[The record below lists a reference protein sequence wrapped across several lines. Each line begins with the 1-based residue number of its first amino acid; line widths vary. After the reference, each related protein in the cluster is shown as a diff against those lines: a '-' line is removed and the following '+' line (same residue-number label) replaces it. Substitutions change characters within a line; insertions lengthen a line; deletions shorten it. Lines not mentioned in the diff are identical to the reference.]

1 MHKHRNA
8 SRQDAGGRAWG
19 KRNSGG
25 LALKKWFSESAT
37 VPAMDWM
44 HRVLFYTINV
54 RYCAQRQTRYLMKK
68 EHAPGTG
75 TVDATYFEEWV
86 EKRLGP
92 VLGRYHHGVVSLLGQ
107 LLSWK
112 MPQPTHMSQR
122 VADIIRETGAY
133 AYLLYTD
140 LNMVLI

>member
-37 VPAMDWM
+37 RTVPAMDAQGFII
-44 HRVLFYTINV
+44 FYTINV

-68 EHAPGTG
+68 EQLLVQA
-75 TVDATYFEEWV
+75 VDATYFEEWV
-86 EKRLGP
+86 EKRLGA
-92 VLGRYHHGVVSLLGQ
+92 G
-107 LLSWK
+107 LSW
-112 MPQPTHMSQR
+112 
-122 VADIIRETGAY
+122 ADMIMAW
-133 AYLLYTD
+133 
-140 LNMVLI
+140 

>member
-68 EHAPGTG
+68 QEHAAG
-75 TVDATYFEEWV
+75 TV
-86 EKRLGP
+86 R
-92 VLGRYHHGVVSLLGQ
+92 SMLLTLKNG
-107 LLSWK
+107 
-112 MPQPTHMSQR
+112 
-122 VADIIRETGAY
+122 
-133 AYLLYTD
+133 
-140 LNMVLI
+140 